1 MLDLK
6 LKRDGVKLRLVGF
19 GPRKRFNLRVLEV
32 GLASMK
38 QRLARGIGSA
48 DTPTAKL
55 SKRYAIR
62 KTRLLR
68 QAAKR
73 DMRLTGAFLDSFL
86 PRYADEQRAA
96 AYASGRLGRAKAI
109 LYKEDMLNFSAS
121 DIRAM
126 SEMARRLVPE
136 EIVQVSD
143 KLTGGAVGRMKP
155 RETFRARETFARQ
168 AA

>member
-38 QRLARGIGSA
+38 QRLARGVGS
-48 DTPTAKL
+48 DDGPTRPL
-55 SKRYAIR
+55 TKRYAIR
-62 KTRLLR
+62 KTRQLR

-96 AYASGRLGRAKAI
+96 AYAGGRLGRAKAI
-109 LYKEDMLNFSAS
+109 LYKEELLNFSAA
-121 DIRAM
+121 DMRAM

-136 EIVQVSD
+136 EILQVSE
-143 KLTGGAVGRMKP
+143 KLTRGAVGRMKP
-155 RETFRARETFARQ
+155 RETFRARETFGR